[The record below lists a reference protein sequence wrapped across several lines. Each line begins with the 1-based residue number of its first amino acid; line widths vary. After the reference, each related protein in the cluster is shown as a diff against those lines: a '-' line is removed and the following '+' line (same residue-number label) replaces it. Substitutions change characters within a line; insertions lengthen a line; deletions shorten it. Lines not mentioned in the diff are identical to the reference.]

1 MTFQR
6 CASSVFLLVVL
17 GVAMSVSLPAQQA
30 PTVDP
35 SLFAEMRWRNIGPH
49 RAGRTK
55 AAAGHASQPYTFY
68 IGMVN
73 GGVWK
78 TTDAGRTWKPIF
90 DDQPTGSIGWVVVAP
105 SDPNI
110 LYVGSGEGLPRPD
123 LAVGDGIYKSTDAGA
138 TWTHL
143 GLRDAQQIPKIAVDP
158 RNPNRLF
165 VAALGHPYGPNEER
179 GIFRSTNGGQTFER
193 VLFKDANTGGK
204 DVDIDPSNPDIVYAT
219 MWEQRQ
225 GPWENGAWD
234 GTNGGIFKSTDGGT
248 TWKPLTQGL
257 PAGIVNAELAI
268 APSNPRRVYA
278 TLEAASAAG
287 AASAGQGPPGTGIY
301 RSDDAGET
309 WTHITTDTRPVSRI
323 NEVVPHVHPKDPDT
337 LIVTD
342 IVSYKS
348 TDGGKTFVP
357 FKGAPGGDDNQNIW
371 WNPNDPNIMLLV
383 IDQGAVV
390 TLNGGQTWS
399 SWFTQPTAAL
409 YHVMADNA
417 FPYRVCGG
425 QQDSGSVCVASRGND
440 GQITFRDWHPVG
452 VEEYGYAAPD
462 PRDPDLVYGGK
473 VTRYDRRTGQVSDV
487 GPVRSGRG
495 GPPTAGPAYRTV
507 RTQPVVFSTVD
518 PRALFYGN
526 NVLWKTLDG
535 GIAWKQI
542 SPDLTR
548 EKWDVPKSVGTYASR
563 VQRQERGAIGA
574 QVIYTIGP
582 SYIDINRIWIGTDDG
597 VIATTADGGLNW
609 SNVTPPRVSSFMK
622 VFIIDPG
629 RFDPLTAYAAVNTLR
644 LDDMNPHIYRTH
656 DGGKTWKEI
665 VNGIPGGAPV
675 SVVREDPRRKG
686 LLFAGSE
693 TQVYV
698 SFDDGDHWQSL
709 RLNMAASSV
718 RDLIIKDDDLVVG
731 THGRGIW
738 ILDDIT
744 PLRQI
749 GQANATTDADAILFK
764 PQTAYRVRWNM
775 NTDTPLP
782 PDEPTAPNPPEGAI
796 INYYLKSAATGPVT
810 LEILGGDG
818 KLVRRYSSTDEV
830 FKPDPATI
838 NIPLYWFR
846 PLTALSAT
854 AGMHRFTWDMHYQ
867 PLDGGG
873 RIGGPTLPIA
883 AIGHNTVSSPTTPWV
898 NPGQFTVK
906 LTVNGRSYTQPIVVK
921 QDPRVKT
928 PALAMQQVYT
938 LSKAAYYGAIEAQ
951 AAARQARAL
960 RDQIVNLRPR
970 ANGAAADTLAALEK
984 KIEAL
989 EPAPQAPVEG
999 RGRGGRGG
1007 VGGGGRGGG
1016 APASPPGSLSAASAG
1031 LAGVMNLL
1039 QGADVRPTA
1048 VQLAAITNARTT
1060 AAATIAKWTTIK
1072 TVDVV
1077 AANATLK
1084 AAGLPSLATAPAA
1097 PPTTQPAA
1105 APQGAQPF
1113 ASDRADALSE
1123 AARRG
1128 DAAKAKEL
1136 LDAGVDVNTKFRYDR
1151 MALSFAA
1158 DRGHIEVVK
1167 LFIERGA
1174 DLNAKDTFYNATALT
1189 WAVNPAMGRTPQH
1202 AEVVKLLLQHG
1213 AQGKDQALL
1222 GALGDAATVKAI
1234 LEVGG
1239 LSAGTLSDALEAAT
1253 RRKNQEMV
1261 TLLEQAGAKPRP
1273 EFKMD
1278 AVQLARYVGTY
1289 QGTGNAAQAAWTIT
1303 VADGRLA
1310 VSPGGSAR
1318 LTLIARDQ
1326 TTFGIAEQPGA
1337 TVTFR
1342 LEQDKAMGI
1351 TVNANGNAIAFTR
1364 SGEK

>member
-1 MTFQR
+1 
-6 CASSVFLLVVL
+6 
-17 GVAMSVSLPAQQA
+17 MSVSLPAQQQA
-30 PTVDP
+30 PAVSP

-90 DDQPTGSIGWVVVAP
+90 DDQPTGSIGWVAVAP

-123 LAVGDGIYKSTDAGA
+123 LAVGDGVYKSTDAGA

-234 GTNGGIFKSTDGGT
+234 GTNGGIFKSVDGGT

-257 PAGIVNAELAI
+257 PTGIVNAELAI
-268 APSNPRRVYA
+268 APSSPRRVYV
-278 TLEAASAAG
+278 TLEAADN
-287 AASAGQGPPGTGIY
+287 GTGIF

-309 WTHITTDTRPVSRI
+309 WTRITTDPRPVSRI

-342 IVSYKS
+342 VVSYKS

-383 IDQGAVV
+383 VDQGAVV

-495 GPPTAGPAYRTV
+495 GPAAGPSYRTV

-526 NVLWKTLDG
+526 NVLWKTIDG
-535 GIAWKQI
+535 GLNWKQI

-563 VQRQERGAIGA
+563 VQRRERGAIGA

-582 SYIDINRIWIGTDDG
+582 SYVDINRIWIGTDDG
-597 VIATTADGGLNW
+597 VIATTADGGLHW
-609 SNVTPPRVSSFMK
+609 TDVTPPQLTSFMK

-644 LDDMNPHIYRTH
+644 VDDMNPHIYRTH
-656 DGGKTWKEI
+656 DGGKTWTEI

-675 SVVREDPRRKG
+675 SVVREDPKRKG

-709 RLNMAASSV
+709 RLNMAPSSV

-749 GQANATTDADAILFK
+749 AEGGASATLREPQGRPEPGRRATALAERDAILFK
-764 PQTAYRVRWNM
+764 PQEAYRVRWNM

-796 INYYLKSAATGPVT
+796 VNYYLKSAATRPVT

-818 KLVRRYSSTDEV
+818 KLVRRYSSTDEA

-846 PLTALSAT
+846 PLTPLSAE

-898 NPGQFTVK
+898 NPGQFTAK
-906 LTVNGRSYTQPIVVK
+906 LTVNGKSYTQPIVVK

-938 LSKAAYYGAIEAQ
+938 LSKATYYGAVDAQ

-960 RDQIVNLRPR
+960 RDQIADVRPR
-970 ANGAAADTLAALEK
+970 ASGAAADALATLDKKLES
-984 KIEAL
+984 L
-989 EPAPQAPVEG
+989 EPTPQAPAEG

-1007 VGGGGRGGG
+1007 GRGGG
-1016 APASPPGSLSAASAG
+1016 APAAPPGSLSAASAA

-1039 QGADVRPTA
+1039 QGADVRPTT
-1048 VQLAAITNARTT
+1048 VQLTAIANARTT
-1060 AAATIAKWTTIK
+1060 AAETMAKWTAIK

-1077 AANATLK
+1077 AVNAALK
-1084 AAGLPSLATAPAA
+1084 AAGLPSLATTPAA
-1097 PPTTQPAA
+1097 PPSTQPAA
-1105 APQGAQPF
+1105 APQPAQPA
-1113 ASDRADALSE
+1113 ASDLADALSE

-1128 DAAKAKEL
+1128 DAAKVKEL

-1158 DRGHIEVVK
+1158 DRGHVEVVK
-1167 LFIERGA
+1167 LLVERGA

-1202 AEVVKLLLQHG
+1202 ADVVKLLLQRG
-1213 AQGKDQALL
+1213 AQGKDQALM

-1278 AVQLARYVGTY
+1278 AAQLARYVGTY
-1289 QGTGNAAQAAWTIT
+1289 QGTGNAAQATWTIT

-1326 TTFGIAEQPGA
+1326 TTFGIAEQPGT

-1342 LEQDKAMGI
+1342 LEQDKVVGI
-1351 TVNANGNAIAFTR
+1351 TMNANGNTIVFTR